1 MKKIIHETPSKTPIK
16 NWQFWTPDDD
26 LAILESSG
34 EKQEHELFSD
44 LVLQMPDFQS
54 NNFEESIQ

>member
-1 MKKIIHETPSKTPIK
+1 MKKINHETPSKTPIK

-34 EKQEHELFSD
+34 
-44 LVLQMPDFQS
+44 
-54 NNFEESIQ
+54 